1 MFGNEELQIR
11 IIVFVARGIPLLIVF
26 HSFCSVERRS
36 GLPSIGSR
44 ACLSEGDGDR
54 MDSIMITVFGY
65 VSRDESPY
73 SMGVQGM
80 SKMGMDSLQNV
91 TLWTGMVCFSKFSSI
106 LC

>member
-1 MFGNEELQIR
+1 M
-11 IIVFVARGIPLLIVF
+11 
-26 HSFCSVERRS
+26 
-36 GLPSIGSR
+36 PSIGS
-44 ACLSEGDGDR
+44 AVSLSEGDGDR

>member
-11 IIVFVARGIPLLIVF
+11 IIVFVARGIPLFIIF

-36 GLPSIGSR
+36 GLPSIGSG

-73 SMGVQGM
+73 SMGVKGM

>member
-26 HSFCSVERRS
+26 HSFCSVERRT
-36 GLPSIGSR
+36 GLPSIGSG

-73 SMGVQGM
+73 PMGVKGV
-80 SKMGMDSLQNV
+80 SKMGMDTLQNV
-91 TLWTGMVCFSKFSSI
+91 TLWIGVLWF
-106 LC
+106 L